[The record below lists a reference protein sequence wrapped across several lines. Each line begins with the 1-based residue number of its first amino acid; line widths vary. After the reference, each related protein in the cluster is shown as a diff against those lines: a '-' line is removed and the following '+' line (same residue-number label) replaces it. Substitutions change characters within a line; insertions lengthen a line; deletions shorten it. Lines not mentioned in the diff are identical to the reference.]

1 MRYPCIRSCVFFIC
15 LTLMAP
21 RTHAH
26 IDPNGHSIGSGTRQI
41 AVQVAAANPT
51 PIYAPNNPPINQA
64 GPYGLANDI
73 DGSLII
79 DHDNVT
85 LYMKGHRITGDTQ
98 KGYGI
103 LIENKKN
110 IQVCDGTIGPDIP
123 GQVAVG
129 IDIRNAQNVMLTECT
144 CINSSK
150 GILAQDSSNIR
161 ITHCTAQGH
170 PENGFVFNNCTNC
183 SANKSLATALT
194 GAQDI
199 AGFYAV
205 SGYNNTFNSCTA
217 CAIETTGTQ
226 GQKASGIQ
234 LEMERNTAITD
245 CTISAI
251 NAPYGSQAFGIHAPQ
266 QFTLNDQET
275 SFQVTALSVLD
286 YNETTG
292 YLACSTIAGSYLTI
306 YPYNVSSGS
315 INPQATINYF
325 FDTKTYLYAAA
336 WYTDNN
342 HVPYLAV
349 CGHTRTAQ
357 EQNQGFIQIF
367 QFDPQAKT
375 LQLKGEQL
383 ISSINGST
391 ELYALTWLTDR
402 QNAYIAV
409 TGKKDSS
416 AIITLLAY
424 NTQTG
429 GLALRGTHT
438 VQENGCGYVLS
449 WYHDEQTSYIAVGG
463 GGTNGFI
470 KTYTYEPSLGT
481 ISPHDDFTNNLGSAV
496 YSLSWQLLEDK
507 PPLLAVGGKDATGYV
522 KLFTYD
528 PEAGSL
534 HECGTQESNLGS
546 AVYTVSW
553 QLFENRI
560 PYLIAGG
567 AAPESGFATLY
578 LYEPTIEKL
587 TLNKSI
593 TIGSVST
600 AVTTSAWHRSKEGTT
615 QLIIGG
621 SEPGCITSYAVNQEE
636 KKLTPISSLYCALAT
651 QVYSIAGCF
660 DTHNTPYIASIS
672 NKSVYIFKYNK
683 LTESLELHGT
693 HTVTNS
699 GSLSA
704 VSWYTDAQGTA
715 YLAVGGSED
724 EGAFIKIY
732 YYDSAQGSLVLHGQI
747 QTQGSSVNA
756 LAWAANGAP
765 LIAASTTKS
774 DTAFCCLSL
783 YEYNAQSGTLTQK
796 ANAPQEAQATITS
809 IAWITNTDGIHY
821 LACGG
826 GSDGFVRIYAYDA
839 VHAALTFKKAL
850 AQDLG
855 VMVLSV
861 AWHKSSNGSLFL
873 AVGGYSADS
882 GSRTGYVHIYS
893 YDPATNTA
901 TLLPTVYYP
910 TNPETCTRCLAWM
923 TDVEGSAYLTVG
935 VDRSTSLGNPGFV
948 VHYLFDSQQAP
959 YLTEQWAFDTIAKP
973 FSLFWR
979 LSMTDAP
986 LLAVGGGDSDPL
998 GYLALYGIYPAGC
1011 LMRNNL
1017 IASIQGDK
1025 GVGLEASSNYNYL
1038 LGNLAYA
1045 NGKNYGTD
1053 VHTVHIGT
1061 AGEPTRL
1068 ANIAL

>member
-1 MRYPCIRSCVFFIC
+1 MRYSHINTLAFCLYLIC
-15 LTLMAP
+15 TARQT
-21 RTHAH
+21 RTH

-41 AVQVAAANPT
+41 AVQVAAANPI

-85 LYMKGHRITGDTQ
+85 LYMKGHRITGDAQ

-103 LIENKKN
+103 LIDGKKN
-110 IQVCDGTIGPDIP
+110 IQILDGAIGPDTP

-129 IDIRNAQNVMLTECT
+129 IDIRNAHNIMLTRCT
-144 CINSSK
+144 CSNSSK
-150 GILAQDSSNIR
+150 GILAQDSTNVR
-161 ITHCTAQGH
+161 ITQCTAQGH
-170 PENGFVFNNCTNC
+170 PENGIAFNNCTNC
-183 SANKSLATALT
+183 SANNSLATALT
-194 GAQDI
+194 GAQDV

-205 SGYNNTFNSCTA
+205 SGYNNAFNTCTA
-217 CAIETTGTQ
+217 CTIETTGTQ

-251 NAPYGSQAFGIHAPQ
+251 NAPHGSQAFGIHAPQ

-349 CGHTRTAQ
+349 CGQTRTAH

-402 QNAYIAV
+402 QNAYVAV

-416 AIITLLAY
+416 GIITLLAY
-424 NTQTG
+424 NAQTG
-429 GLALRGTHT
+429 ELVLQGTHSI
-438 VQENGCGYVLS
+438 QENSCGYALS
-449 WYHDEQTSYIAVGG
+449 WYHDEQDTYIAVGG
-463 GGTNGFI
+463 GDTNGFI
-470 KTYTYEPSLGT
+470 KVYSYDPSLGT
-481 ISPHDDFTNNLGSAV
+481 ISPHGECISTLGSAV
-496 YSLSWQLLEDK
+496 YSLSWQLLENK
-507 PPLLAVGGKDATGYV
+507 SPLLAVGGKDATGYV
-522 KLFTYD
+522 KIFTYD
-528 PEAGSL
+528 PGAGSL
-534 HECGTQESNLGS
+534 HEQGAQESNLGS
-546 AVYTVSW
+546 AIYTVAW
-553 QLFENRI
+553 QLFENRM

-567 AAPESGFATLY
+567 AAPEGGFAMLY
-578 LYEPTIEKL
+578 LYEPTTEKL
-587 TLNKSI
+587 TLNKSV
-593 TIGSVST
+593 TIGSADT
-600 AVTTSAWHRSKEGTT
+600 AVTISAWHISKEGATH
-615 QLIIGG
+615 LIIGG
-621 SEPGCITSYAVNQEE
+621 SKPGCITSYAVNQEE

-651 QVYSIAGCF
+651 EVYSIAGCF

-672 NKSVYIFKYNK
+672 NKSVCIFKYNK

-693 HTVTNS
+693 QTVTS
-699 GSLSA
+699 TGVLSA
-704 VSWYTDAQGTA
+704 VSWYTDAQGAA
-715 YLAVGGSED
+715 YLAVGGGD
-724 EGAFIKIY
+724 DAGAFIKIY
-732 YYDSAQGSLVLHGQI
+732 YYDSAQGTLVLHGQV

-783 YEYNAQSGTLTQK
+783 YEYKAQSGTLTQK
-796 ANAPQEAQATITS
+796 TSATQEAQATITS
-809 IAWITNTDGIHY
+809 VAWITNADGTHY
-821 LACGG
+821 IACGG

-855 VMVLSV
+855 VMALSV

-882 GSRTGYVHIYS
+882 GSRTGYVQIYT

-901 TLLPTVYYP
+901 TLLPTVHYP

-923 TDVEGSAYLTVG
+923 TDVEGTAYLTVG
-935 VDRSTSLGNPGFV
+935 VDRLTSFGNPGFI

-998 GYLALYGIYPAGC
+998 GYLALYGIYPTGC

-1017 IASIQGDK
+1017 ITSIQGGE

-1053 VHTVHIGT
+1053 VHAVHVGT
-1061 AGEPTRL
+1061 GGEPTRL